1 MLEVQLVAATQFLAE
16 PRNAVTTDA
25 EAAVEYVGRFSG
37 SSLPAA
43 GLLRQLIDDNSVPL
57 LSHASATVLVTGISA
72 GASRQVVAHPGFAV
86 VERTVDAVVVP
97 DAIAGDEEL
106 TRAFMAAVE
115 ETGFVHAELA
125 AALDEALGEE
135 ENALARRKVVEEAVS
150 GLLPAAREVELVITG
165 SYAAWREF
173 IASHMGEYE
182 HAEVKSL
189 AEGSLQLLREQAPLL
204 VEDLGEG
211 ARR

>member
-1 MLEVQLVAATQFLAE
+1 MLEVQLIAATRFLGT

-25 EAAVEYVGRFSG
+25 EAVVDYVGRFNG

-43 GLLRQLIDDNSVPL
+43 RLLRQLIDDNSVPL
-57 LSHASATVLVTGISA
+57 LAHASATILVTGMSS
-72 GASRQVVAHPGFAV
+72 GASRWVVAHPGFAV
-86 VERTVDAVVVP
+86 EERPVDAVVVP
-97 DAIAGDEEL
+97 EAIAGDEEL
-106 TRAFMAAVE
+106 TRAFLAAVE

-125 AALDEALGEE
+125 AALDETLEAED
-135 ENALARRKVVEEAVS
+135 NALARRKIVGEAVS
-150 GLLPAAREVELVITG
+150 GLLPAAREVELVVTG

-173 IASHMGEYE
+173 IAGHLGEYE
-182 HAEVKSL
+182 HAEVRSFAEASL
-189 AEGSLQLLREQAPLL
+189 HLLREEAPLL

>member
-86 VERTVDAVVVP
+86 VERAVDAVVVP

-135 ENALARRKVVEEAVS
+135 NGLARRKVVEEAVS

-165 SYAAWREF
+165 TYAAWREF

-189 AEGSLQLLREQAPLL
+189 AEASLQLLREQAPLL